1 MLAGWI
7 ANDVFLFKKQ
17 QCRFNDASS
26 FILSG
31 EPFEQAPPITSRI
44 NVGKSQVRANAT
56 LMPATKILIVN
67 PNTTASMTDTIGAA
81 ARAVAA
87 PGTEI
92 VAVTSSMGPASI
104 EGYYDEA
111 FAVPGL
117 IQAFS
122 KSIDADAGII
132 ACFDDT
138 GLDAA
143 RSVAC
148 FPVVGICEAALVT
161 AGQLAKRIAIV
172 TTLPRSVVPLEE
184 LVRRYG
190 FADRALVTACNV
202 AVLELEKAGSGAG
215 EKLAA
220 EIARALDKGAEA
232 IVLGCAGMA
241 DLAATLSQKFGV
253 PVIDGVSAAVKQ
265 AEALIALKLMTSR
278 RGSYA
283 FPTPKSY
290 SGMLEG
296 FAPLIGAASTKRPT
310 F

>member
-1 MLAGWI
+1 MSA
-7 ANDVFLFKKQ
+7 A
-17 QCRFNDASS
+17 
-26 FILSG
+26 
-31 EPFEQAPPITSRI
+31 
-44 NVGKSQVRANAT
+44 
-56 LMPATKILIVN
+56 KILIVN
-67 PNTTASMTDTIGAA
+67 PNTTASMTATIGAA

-92 VAVTSSMGPASI
+92 SAVTSSMGPASI
-104 EGYYDEA
+104 EGFYDEA

-117 IQAFS
+117 IRALLE
-122 KSIDADAGII
+122 APDAGII

-143 RSVAC
+143 RSVAR

-172 TTLPRSVVPLEE
+172 TTLPRSIVPLEE

-202 AVLELEKAGSGAG
+202 AVLDLEKTDSDAA
-215 EKLAA
+215 EKLNA
-220 EIARALDKGAEA
+220 EIALALDKGAEA

-241 DLAATLSQKFGV
+241 DLALTLSAKFGV
-253 PVIDGVSAAVKQ
+253 PVIDGVAAAVKQ
-265 AEALIALKLMTSR
+265 AEALVGLKLSTSR

-283 FPTPKSY
+283 SPAAKSY
-290 SGMLEG
+290 AGMLEP
-296 FAPLIGAASTKRPT
+296 FAPR
-310 F
+310 

>member
-1 MLAGWI
+1 
-7 ANDVFLFKKQ
+7 
-17 QCRFNDASS
+17 
-26 FILSG
+26 
-31 EPFEQAPPITSRI
+31 
-44 NVGKSQVRANAT
+44 
-56 LMPATKILIVN
+56 MPTAKILIVN
-67 PNTTASMTDTIGAA
+67 PNTTASMTQTIGAA

-92 VAVTSSMGPASI
+92 VAVTSPMGPASI
-104 EGYYDEA
+104 EGFYDEA

-117 IQAFS
+117 IRALLEAS
-122 KSIDADAGII
+122 GADAGII

-143 RSVAC
+143 RSVAR

-202 AVLELEKAGSGAG
+202 AVLDLEKTGSDAV
-215 EKLAA
+215 EKLDA
-220 EIARALDKGAEA
+220 EIALALDKGAEA

-241 DLAATLSQKFGV
+241 DLALTLSQRFGV
-253 PVIDGVSAAVKQ
+253 PVIDGVAAAVKQ
-265 AEALIALKLMTSR
+265 AEALVGLKLSTSR

-283 FPTPKSY
+283 SPAAKSY
-290 SGMLEG
+290 AGMLEP
-296 FAPLIGAASTKRPT
+296 FAPTSKEG
-310 F
+310 

>member
-1 MLAGWI
+1 
-7 ANDVFLFKKQ
+7 
-17 QCRFNDASS
+17 
-26 FILSG
+26 
-31 EPFEQAPPITSRI
+31 
-44 NVGKSQVRANAT
+44 
-56 LMPATKILIVN
+56 MPATKILIVN
-67 PNTTASMTDTIGAA
+67 PNTTASMTQTIGAA

-92 VAVTSSMGPASI
+92 VAVTSPMGPASI
-104 EGYYDEA
+104 EGFYDEA

-117 IQAFS
+117 IRALLEAP
-122 KSIDADAGII
+122 DADAGII

-143 RSVAC
+143 RSVAR

-172 TTLPRSVVPLEE
+172 TTLPRSIVPLEE

-202 AVLELEKAGSGAG
+202 AVLDLEKTGSDAV
-215 EKLAA
+215 EKLDA
-220 EIARALDKGAEA
+220 EIALALDKGAEA

-241 DLAATLSQKFGV
+241 DLALTLSQRFGI
-253 PVIDGVSAAVKQ
+253 PVIDGVAAAVKQ
-265 AEALIALKLMTSR
+265 AEALVGLKLSTSR

-283 FPTPKSY
+283 SPAAKSY
-290 SGMLEG
+290 AGMLEP
-296 FAPLIGAASTKRPT
+296 FAPASKEG
-310 F
+310 